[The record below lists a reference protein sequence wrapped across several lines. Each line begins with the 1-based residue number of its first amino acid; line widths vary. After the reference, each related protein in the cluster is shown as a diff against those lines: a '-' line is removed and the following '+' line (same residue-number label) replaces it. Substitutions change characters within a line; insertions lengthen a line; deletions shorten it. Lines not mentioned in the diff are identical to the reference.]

1 MKIDEKILNSIF
13 NSIEESIVIVDLDGK
28 IIMMSNEYKK
38 FLECDSPE
46 GKHVT
51 EVIPNT
57 KLHIV
62 AETGEKEVGEIQEV
76 NGHKMI
82 SMRAPLI
89 NEGKI
94 IGAIGKVMFKDL
106 SNFKILSSK
115 ISNLEK
121 ELEYYKN
128 EFNEE
133 KKAKYTFNNL
143 VGKSEKFIN
152 AINLAKKVAKGDSNV
167 LITGESGTGKELVAQ
182 AIHNGSKRCFK
193 PFIKVNCAAIP
204 SELFESEMFGYEE
217 GAFTGA
223 RKSGKKGL
231 FEYANGGTIL
241 LDEIGDMPL
250 SMQVKLLRVL
260 QERELVRVGGSE
272 VKKINVRVIASTNKS
287 LLELIEKGKFREDL
301 YYRLNVM
308 HIILPPLRER
318 PEDIE
323 PLCERLSIN
332 LCSRYGIYSEG
343 VSKEALEYLKAY
355 DWPGNVRQLEN
366 VLERAINLL
375 DTELLIF
382 PKHLPEK
389 ILKCK
394 SKHYTLNE
402 GETLKDLVEE
412 IEKDIIIKA
421 LKKTDGNKNKAASM
435 LGLSRTGLYKKLKR
449 YNLESL

>member
-1 MKIDEKILNSIF
+1 
-13 NSIEESIVIVDLDGK
+13 
-28 IIMMSNEYKK
+28 
-38 FLECDSPE
+38 
-46 GKHVT
+46 
-51 EVIPNT
+51 
-57 KLHIV
+57 
-62 AETGEKEVGEIQEV
+62 
-76 NGHKMI
+76 
-82 SMRAPLI
+82 
-89 NEGKI
+89 
-94 IGAIGKVMFKDL
+94 
-106 SNFKILSSK
+106 
-115 ISNLEK
+115 
-121 ELEYYKN
+121 
-128 EFNEE
+128 
-133 KKAKYTFNNL
+133 
-143 VGKSEKFIN
+143 
-152 AINLAKKVAKGDSNV
+152 
-167 LITGESGTGKELVAQ
+167 
-182 AIHNGSKRCFK
+182 
-193 PFIKVNCAAIP
+193 
-204 SELFESEMFGYEE
+204 
-217 GAFTGA
+217 
-223 RKSGKKGL
+223 
-231 FEYANGGTIL
+231 
-241 LDEIGDMPL
+241 MPL

>member
-13 NSIEESIVIVDLDGK
+13 NSLEECIVIVDLNGK
-28 IIMMSNEYKK
+28 IIMMSNVYKK
-38 FLECDSPE
+38 FLECDNPE
-46 GKHVT
+46 GQHVT
-51 EVIPNT
+51 DVIPNT

-62 AETGEKEVGEIQEV
+62 VETGGKEVGEIQEV

-89 NEGKI
+89 NEGKV
-94 IGAIGKVMFKDL
+94 IGAVGKVMFKDL
-106 SNFKILSSK
+106 SNFKTLSSK

-128 EFNEE
+128 EFNGE
-133 KKAKYTFNNL
+133 KKAKHTFNNL
-143 VGKSEKFIN
+143 IGKSIKFTN
-152 AINLAKKVAKGDSNV
+152 VINLAKKVAKGDSSV

-193 PFIKVNCAAIP
+193 PFIKINCAAIP

-250 SMQVKLLRVL
+250 NMQVKLLRVL
-260 QERELVRVGGSE
+260 QERELVRVGGNE
-272 VKKINVRVIASTNKS
+272 VKEIDVRVIASTNKS
-287 LLELIEKGKFREDL
+287 LLQLIEQGKFREDL

-308 HIILPPLRER
+308 HIDLPSLRER

-323 PLCERLSIN
+323 PLCERLSIG
-332 LCSRYGIYSEG
+332 LCNRYGIYSEG

-355 DWPGNVRQLEN
+355 N
-366 VLERAINLL
+366 
-375 DTELLIF
+375 
-382 PKHLPEK
+382 
-389 ILKCK
+389 
-394 SKHYTLNE
+394 
-402 GETLKDLVEE
+402 
-412 IEKDIIIKA
+412 
-421 LKKTDGNKNKAASM
+421 
-435 LGLSRTGLYKKLKR
+435 
-449 YNLESL
+449 